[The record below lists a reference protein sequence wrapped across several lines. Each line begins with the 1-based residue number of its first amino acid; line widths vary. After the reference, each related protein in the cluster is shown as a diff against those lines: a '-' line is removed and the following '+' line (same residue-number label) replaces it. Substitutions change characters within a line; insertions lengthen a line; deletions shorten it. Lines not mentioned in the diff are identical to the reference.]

1 MDSGQ
6 VSFQFLNWSLLLSDV
21 NLKSWAPLKCWTE
34 SWKAHL
40 IGASRRLQI
49 QLSSPHMFG
58 SWQIVAN
65 SNLMRATF
73 LGWGQPCKVDRGWVA
88 LPPAWKSCKSLG
100 APRRRRLRLELGR
113 VGPCQG
119 VHTESEG
126 PLLVLAWEAKIHTA
140 VPRYSDEGNYE
151 DEVDS
156 KLMIMGVRM
165 AS

>member
-1 MDSGQ
+1 MLIWRVGLHWNVGQ
-6 VSFQFLNWSLLLSDV
+6 
-21 NLKSWAPLKCWTE
+21 NLEKHIWLEPVGDYKFNLVLHTC
-34 SWKAHL
+34 L
-40 IGASRRLQI
+40 DPGR
-49 QLSSPHMFG
+49 
-58 SWQIVAN
+58 SWQI
-65 SNLMRATF
+65 LIWCEPHFR
-73 LGWGQPCKVDRGWVA
+73 GWGQPCKVDRGRVA

-100 APRRRRLRLELGR
+100 APRRRRRLRLELGR

-126 PLLVLAWEAKIHTA
+126 PLLVRAWEAKIHTA